1 MKYFSDNKKIIFLFI
16 SYLVL
21 YLISSSYMYERHDPN
36 LLATAYDAS
45 RYVGLNSFFDG
56 VVYDQKTAWHL
67 FFTYTLFIRILEDLN
82 IIKYYVEIQYVIFY
96 LSSILFYKFLINF
109 NFSKLSS
116 FLSTIFIICNPFL
129 IFWIHTLNHAGL
141 TISLL
146 MICLYFLSKYDDAK
160 IFRILFFI
168 FIFFSLKN
176 DGKVFFP
183 IFMIL
188 FYNFFLRNEK
198 KSTFNFLILLVF
210 FILYFLYLSKFAV
223 GLQDFSASYL
233 QNDIGSY
240 KFISPTISSAV
251 METYRSCLITELNSL
266 HNHLC
271 AMMDNPLYSIK
282 LYSARL
288 FLLLT
293 WINTNLSLK
302 YNFFAFGMMFFL
314 YLGLIIN
321 LIKTKFTRFKF
332 FLISSYLITIVVV
345 LPYLLRGD
353 QKFVFYGLLFIIPL
367 SFSGYELLLNYLK
380 KSKLLK

>member
-1 MKYFSDNKKIIFLFI
+1 LKPIAITGFLFI
-16 SYLVL
+16 SFLAL
-21 YLISSSYMYERHDPN
+21 YLISSSYIYARHDPN

-56 VVYDQKTAWHL
+56 TVYGQKTAWHL

-82 IIKYYVEIQYVIFY
+82 LIKYYVEIQYVIFY

-116 FLSTIFIICNPFL
+116 LLSTIFIICNPFL

-146 MICLYFLSKYDDAK
+146 MISLYFLSKYDEAN
-160 IFRILFFI
+160 IFKILFFI

-176 DGKVFFP
+176 DGKLFFP

-198 KSTFNFLILLVF
+198 KSTFSFLILLFF

-233 QNDIGSY
+233 QKDISSY
-240 KFISPTISSAV
+240 KFISPTIDNAV

-271 AMMDNPLYSIK
+271 AILDNPLYSIK

-302 YNFFAFGMMFFL
+302 YNFFTSGMMFFL

-321 LIKTKFTRFKF
+321 LIKTKFTKFKF
-332 FLISSYLITIVVV
+332 FLIFSYLITIVVV
-345 LPYLLRGD
+345 LPYVLRGD

-367 SFSGYELLLNYLK
+367 SFSGYELSLNYFK
-380 KSKLLK
+380 KFKLLK